1 MTSLLECYLF
11 VTMFVQMK
19 IDNHYSS
26 KIEIISKNHFSE
38 DFFVQLAKKMKG
50 ERSEGCV
57 DDFSVGTSFI
67 ISSLS
72 HICLLCFFLFFFF
85 FALFLFF
92 ILTTVGVSLREIILP
107 SQCIQSC

>member
-1 MTSLLECYLF
+1 MTSLLKCYLF

-38 DFFVQLAKKMKG
+38 DFFVQVANKMKG

-72 HICLLCFFLFFFF
+72 HICLLCFFCFVLFLSLFFFHF
-85 FALFLFF
+85 KDGAY
-92 ILTTVGVSLREIILP
+92 
-107 SQCIQSC
+107 

>member
-38 DFFVQLAKKMKG
+38 DFFVQVAKKMKG

-57 DDFSVGTSFI
+57 NDFSVGTSFI

-72 HICLLCFFLFFFF
+72 LISVCSVFLFLFFFLLCFFFSF
-85 FALFLFF
+85 
-92 ILTTVGVSLREIILP
+92 
-107 SQCIQSC
+107 

>member
-38 DFFVQLAKKMKG
+38 DFFVQVAKKMKG

-72 HICLLCFFLFFFF
+72 LISVCSVFLFLFFFCFVSF
-85 FALFLFF
+85 FH
-92 ILTTVGVSLREIILP
+92 SNY
-107 SQCIQSC
+107 CWC